1 MLQASLA
8 STVERDNPPSS
19 FSSKDKF
26 TTIKWLNHKAQK
38 LREGKVVNQKEKTEG
53 QNWETMTAVGNYV
66 KLSSI
71 NVLIIMY
78 SLPAYLSNL
87 PIISYTKKW
96 INKNKNHCQGCTRST
111 ARTTS

>member
-8 STVERDNPPSS
+8 YTVERDNPPSS

-71 NVLIIMY
+71 NVLIMY
-78 SLPAYLSNL
+78 CLLAYLSNL
-87 PIISYTKKW
+87 PIISYTKK
-96 INKNKNHCQGCTRST
+96 NE
-111 ARTTS
+111 